1 MSYQNTVDIFLR
13 FFFKEIN
20 MSGKTCYKRVWHR
33 RPPFFINGPIEDT
46 STPDE
51 ENPDDTS
58 GPNKNEMPELV
69 LNRKERRD
77 LKHCNRKKNGR
88 YRIYS
93 K

>member
-13 FFFKEIN
+13 FFFKEID

-51 ENPDDTS
+51 ENPDDWVAFRD
-58 GPNKNEMPELV
+58 PLAFWQA
-69 LNRKERRD
+69 LRKGKYNVYHASER
-77 LKHCNRKKNGR
+77 
-88 YRIYS
+88 
-93 K
+93 

>member
-13 FFFKEIN
+13 CFFKEID

-51 ENPDDTS
+51 ENPDD
-58 GPNKNEMPELV
+58 
-69 LNRKERRD
+69 
-77 LKHCNRKKNGR
+77 
-88 YRIYS
+88 
-93 K
+93 